1 MAESIVNFFRDLI
14 GNDYITVFIVSMI
27 PFVEVRGSIPL
38 AIAMG
43 MNAFAA
49 FGLAFLGS
57 AIWCPIVLLILKPI
71 INWLKKFKVF
81 RAIVSAIEDGFKSKA
96 KGVEDKANKFDASQI
111 EKRKM
116 LGLYAF
122 VAFPVPMTGV
132 WTGTCI
138 GAFIDMNFWKV
149 MLTVIV
155 GDLTACII
163 MTLLSYFCSAYID
176 IILYVVMAIVFIAIL
191 YFIIRVI
198 IKAVK
203 QPKQP
208 DVDQPNVD
216 GDIASGNVEDS
227 SNKENID
234 A

>member
-1 MAESIVNFFRDLI
+1 MAESIVSFFRDLI

-27 PFVEVRGSIPL
+27 PFVEVRGSIPI

-43 MNAFAA
+43 MNVFAA

-57 AIWCPIVLLILKPI
+57 AIWGPIVIAILRPI

-81 RAIVSAIEDGFKSKA
+81 RLIVEAIEDGFKSKA
-96 KGVEDKANKFDASQI
+96 KGVEDKANQFDASQI

-132 WTGTCI
+132 WTGSAI
-138 GAFIDMNFWKV
+138 GAFLEMPFLKATLV
-149 MLTVIV
+149 VVV

-163 MTLLSYFCSAYID
+163 MSLLSYFASAYID
-176 IILYVVMAIVFIAIL
+176 IILLVVFIIVIIAIL
-191 YFIIRVI
+191 YFIARVVY
-198 IKAVK
+198 KAVK
-203 QPKQP
+203 KSKEQKLEEVN
-208 DVDQPNVD
+208 DTE
-216 GDIASGNVEDS
+216 GN
-227 SNKENID
+227 NN
-234 A
+234 

>member
-1 MAESIVNFFRDLI
+1 MAESIVTFFRDLI

-27 PFVEVRGSIPL
+27 PFVEVRGSIPI

-43 MNAFAA
+43 MNVFAA

-57 AIWCPIVLLILKPI
+57 AIWSPIVLAILRPI

-81 RAIVSAIEDGFKSKA
+81 RLIVEAIEDGFKSKA
-96 KGVEDKANKFDASQI
+96 KGVEDKANQFDASQI

-132 WTGTCI
+132 WTGSAI
-138 GAFIDMNFWKV
+138 GAFLEMPFLKATLV
-149 MLTVIV
+149 VVV

-163 MTLLSYFCSAYID
+163 MSLLSYFASAYID
-176 IILYVVMAIVFIAIL
+176 IILLVVFIIVIIAIL
-191 YFIIRVI
+191 YFIARVVY
-198 IKAVK
+198 KAVK
-203 QPKQP
+203 KSKEQKLEGVN
-208 DVDQPNVD
+208 DTE
-216 GDIASGNVEDS
+216 GN
-227 SNKENID
+227 NN
-234 A
+234 

>member
-1 MAESIVNFFRDLI
+1 MAESIVNFFRELI
-14 GNDYITVFIVSMI
+14 GNDYVTVFIVSMI

-57 AIWCPIVLLILKPI
+57 AMWCPIVMWILKPI
-71 INWLKKFKVF
+71 INWLKKFKIF
-81 RAIVSAIEDGFKSKA
+81 RAIVEAIEDGFKSKA

-111 EKRKM
+111 ERRKM

-138 GAFIDMNFWKV
+138 GAFIDMSFWKV
-149 MLTVIV
+149 VLTVIL
-155 GDLTACII
+155 GDLTACTI

-176 IILYVVMAIVFIAIL
+176 IILYVVMAIVFVAIL
-191 YFIIRVI
+191 YFVVRII
-198 IKAVK
+198 IKATKK
-203 QPKQP
+203 QPSVVTDEN
-208 DVDQPNVD
+208 DVCDKECD
-216 GDIASGNVEDS
+216 
-227 SNKENID
+227 KENQD

>member
-57 AIWCPIVLLILKPI
+57 AICCPIVLAILRPI
-71 INWLKKFKVF
+71 INWLKKFKIF
-81 RAIVSAIEDGFKSKA
+81 RAIVEAIEDGFKSKA
-96 KGVEDKANKFDASQI
+96 KGVEDKANQFDASQI

-132 WTGTCI
+132 WTGTAI
-138 GAFIDMNFWKV
+138 GAFIDMSFIKTLLV
-149 MLTVIV
+149 VIV

-176 IILYVVMAIVFIAIL
+176 IILTIVLAIVLVAIL
-191 YFIIRVI
+191 YFIIRVVY
-198 IKAVK
+198 KAVK
-203 QPKQP
+203 KSKQPKVEEEK
-208 DVDQPNVD
+208 DV
-216 GDIASGNVEDS
+216 
-227 SNKENID
+227 
-234 A
+234 

>member
-1 MAESIVNFFRDLI
+1 MAESIVTFFRDLI

-27 PFVEVRGSIPL
+27 PFVEVRGSIPI

-43 MNAFAA
+43 MNVFAA

-57 AIWCPIVLLILKPI
+57 AIWGPIVIAILRPI

-81 RAIVSAIEDGFKSKA
+81 RLIVEAIEDGFKSKA
-96 KGVEDKANKFDASQI
+96 KGVEDKANQFDASQI

-132 WTGTCI
+132 WTGSAI
-138 GAFIDMNFWKV
+138 GAFLEMPFLKATLV
-149 MLTVIV
+149 VVV

-163 MTLLSYFCSAYID
+163 MSLLSYFASAYID
-176 IILYVVMAIVFIAIL
+176 IILLVVFIIVIIAIL
-191 YFIIRVI
+191 YFIARVVY
-198 IKAVK
+198 KAVK
-203 QPKQP
+203 KSKEQKLEEVN
-208 DVDQPNVD
+208 DTE
-216 GDIASGNVEDS
+216 GN
-227 SNKENID
+227 NN
-234 A
+234 